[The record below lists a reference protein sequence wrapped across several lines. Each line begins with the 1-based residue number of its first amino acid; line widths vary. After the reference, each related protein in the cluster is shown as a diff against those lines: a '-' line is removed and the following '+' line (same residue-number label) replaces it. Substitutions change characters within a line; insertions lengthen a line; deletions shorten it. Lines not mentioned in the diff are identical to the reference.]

1 MADTSKPTINT
12 SRDKSPELL
21 NQADHSPGQESKSPT
36 EKDIVQPET
45 SKINIATKESKKALD
60 DTNKANIDPV
70 GESESTIRDEIEMS
84 DYLTDTRATSRV
96 S

>member
-1 MADTSKPTINT
+1 MADTSKLTINT
-12 SRDKSPELL
+12 SRDKSPELF

-60 DTNKANIDPV
+60 DTNKANIDHV
-70 GESESTIRDEIEMS
+70 GESELTIVDEFEVFN
-84 DYLTDTRATSRV
+84 YLTDTRATSRL